1 MTEISE
7 AIQQGW
13 AAADDEAPGPAV
25 AYFRELLARFPED
38 PRALL
43 AYAGALDFAGLEAEA
58 VPAYEQALA
67 AGLDGADL
75 RRAMVQYGSTL
86 RNLDR
91 DDDALAVLLQAD
103 GQFPGDASVQAFLA
117 LALSSAGRDRE
128 AVQLLLNLAL
138 DRIDADDLP
147 RYQRA
152 LRDYAADLTH
162 GLLRS
167 EAP

>member
-7 AIQQGW
+7 AIQRGW
-13 AAADDEAPGPAV
+13 AAADGEGPAPTV

-58 VPAYEQALA
+58 VPVYEQALA
-67 AGLDGADL
+67 AGLDGDDL
-75 RRAMVQYGSTL
+75 RQAMVQYGSTL
-86 RNLDR
+86 RNLGR
-91 DDDALAVLLQAD
+91 DDDALALLIQAD
-103 GQFPGDASVQAFLA
+103 GQFPGYASVQAFLA

-128 AVQLLLNLAL
+128 AVQLLLNLVL
-138 DRIDADDLP
+138 DRIDADELQ

-152 LRDYAADLTH
+152 LRGYAADLTH
-162 GLLRS
+162 GLIRS